1 MICFAEQYW
10 RSNKC
15 FPSFGEFASEF
26 GLTQHEAMGELK
38 DEIVRKHLTARGIDW
53 NADTPTETS
62 ANSRRTGRAKR
73 LSDIQIA
80 AVSTILNPADRRSVN
95 AKLESLGIPS
105 STYQGWKK
113 SKLFM
118 AYLTQQGEELFGENM
133 PEVHNAL
140 TMRAIEGDTRA
151 IKQLYEV
158 SGRYRPG
165 QSDNVANVKM
175 MVIRLVEV
183 IQRHVHDPQVLA
195 AIAKEVQQI
204 TENEISSPEPSKTRP
219 PLVASRPVEIMD
231 EMEIL

>member
-10 RSNKC
+10 RTNKC

-26 GLTQHEAMGELK
+26 GISQQDAMGELK
-38 DEIVRKHLTARGIDW
+38 NEVVRKHLTARGIDW
-53 NADTPTETS
+53 EVETPTETS
-62 ANSRRTGRAKR
+62 ANQRRSGKAKR

-95 AKLESLGIPS
+95 AKLEGLGIPS

-118 AYLTQQGEELFGENM
+118 AYMTQQGEELFGENM

-165 QSDNVANVKM
+165 QNENIQNVKM
-175 MVIRLVEV
+175 MIIRLVEV
-183 IQRHVHDPQVLA
+183 IQRHVTDPEILA
-195 AIAKEVQQI
+195 AIAKDVQEI
-204 TENEISSPEPSKTRP
+204 TETNISNPQGSAS
-219 PLVASRPVEIMD
+219 LVASRPAN
-231 EMEIL
+231 ILGEVS